1 MPRLTELQVCDRW
14 NNSSYPESLHEPGQD
29 NDFKD
34 LACELFS
41 EDEVAEVIAGRN
53 TTDLSQRV
61 CDDMAAWIRFRKWLR
76 EVNKYPLEKHSTLGL
91 GFFEE
96 LFHRASRLI
105 KVGKLTSE
113 RVVEMWNCYGLPDI
127 PDEKRS
133 WIECTNEVLPSAIF
147 EDKAAEVYSAEEV
160 QLVVNNFRLPGRV
173 TEISK
178 ELIALT
184 LFESWL
190 EEHFEYDL
198 SQHETLGLKHFD
210 ALFKEALD
218 LLQKKPKLSDKEIM
232 VMWNLHQPTLSADP
246 STWREREIF
255 KDGFS
260 LQRLL
265 FIEFGSK
272 KYQLFFTKPP
282 ATLELQSL
290 YGEVRTWIDFRQHLL
305 DAHGTD
311 LTEHPEI
318 GLKRVSEWIHRIMK
332 IQMAK
337 PCHCRDRSP
346 TRRTKQ

>member
-1 MPRLTELQVCDRW
+1 MPRLTELQVSDRW
-14 NNSSYPESLHEPGQD
+14 NNSSYPESLHERGQD

-41 EDEVAEVIAGRN
+41 EAEVAEVIAGRN

-105 KVGKLTSE
+105 KVGQLTPE
-113 RVVEMWNCYGLPDI
+113 RVVEMWNCYGLPDL
-127 PDEKRS
+127 PDETRG
-133 WIECTNEVLPSAIF
+133 WVQVVNENMPSPIF
-147 EDKAAEVYSAEEV
+147 EDKAAEMYTADEV
-160 QLVVNNFRLPGRV
+160 KLVVENFLLPGRV
-173 TEISK
+173 KEICA

-184 LFESWL
+184 MFESWM

-198 SQHETLGLKHFD
+198 SQHETLGLAHFGK
-210 ALFKEALD
+210 LFKEALD

-232 VMWNLHQPTLSADP
+232 VMCNLHQPTLPADP
-246 STWREREIF
+246 GAWREREIF
-255 KDGFS
+255 KGGFS
-260 LQRLL
+260 LQKLL
-265 FIEFGSK
+265 SIDFGLK

-305 DAHGTD
+305 DTHGTD
-311 LTEHPEI
+311 LTNHPEI
-318 GLKRVSEWIHRIMK
+318 GLQKVSEWIHRIMK

-337 PCHCRDRSP
+337 PCRCRDRSP